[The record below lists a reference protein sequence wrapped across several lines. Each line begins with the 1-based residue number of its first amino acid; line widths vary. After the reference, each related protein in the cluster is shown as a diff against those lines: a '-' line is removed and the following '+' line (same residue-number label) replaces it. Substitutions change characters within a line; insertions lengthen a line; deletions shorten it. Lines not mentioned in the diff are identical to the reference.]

1 MDYRSLC
8 KCLIEELRKARFQ
21 IMLLEDEL
29 RREKENT
36 TEQNQKADDRKT
48 RRPQ

>member
-1 MDYRSLC
+1 MDYRNLC

-36 TEQNQKADDRKT
+36 TEQSQKIDDQKT
-48 RRPQ
+48 RRQ

>member
-1 MDYRSLC
+1 MDYRNLC

-21 IMLLEDEL
+21 VMLLEDEL
-29 RREKENT
+29 RREKESAT
-36 TEQNQKADDRKT
+36 KHDQKIEDQKT